1 MTKENKQTKKR
12 SSIKVYVAAALMM
25 AVSIFVFYM
34 SSSMI
39 NKPIDA
45 LADYNNSKVSIFE
58 RQCQIKEDIFNENEM
73 ALCESAAFNAEVA
86 VNEEYYHFK
95 MIAHAIATSMLVLA
109 ISVVLLN
116 KKD

>member
-1 MTKENKQTKKR
+1 
-12 SSIKVYVAAALMM
+12 
-25 AVSIFVFYM
+25 
-34 SSSMI
+34 
-39 NKPIDA
+39 
-45 LADYNNSKVSIFE
+45 
-58 RQCQIKEDIFNENEM
+58 M